1 MFERAD
7 VNITGLGLQHRPWV
21 QYTER
26 VAEPRG
32 ERREEWWIFAR
43 LAQALG
49 LRSALDAPGADP
61 WSRVDHMLASRGL
74 SIEALRA
81 RPHGVEFEDGLEPGA
96 FFAEHLQTP
105 DGRVDCC
112 PEAFAPA
119 LADAER
125 IYEQLAAEGPTRLK
139 LITRRDPWMHNS
151 WYANLP
157 RLRRGRGVDVFV
169 THAPPLHIH
178 DAPDLTHTGFTA
190 FRSFLSA
197 FRPRLMLH
205 GHVHVQRNL
214 ETTSTRFLDTEVI
227 NVYPYRRID
236 VEPGR

>member
-1 MFERAD
+1 MRILALSDRVVDLLYGPGLVRAIGPVD
-7 VNITGLGLQHRPWV
+7 LIIGCGDLPPEYLEYVVT
-21 QYTER
+21 QYNAPLLF
-26 VAEPRG
+26 VPGNHDADDLSVPGG
-32 ERREEWWIFAR
+32 E
-43 LAQALG
+43 
-49 LRSALDAPGADP
+49 
-61 WSRVDHMLASRGL
+61 
-74 SIEALRA
+74 SI
-81 RPHGVEFEDGLEPGA
+81 
-96 FFAEHLQTP
+96 
-105 DGRVDCC
+105 DGRVVTVRGVRVAGLGGSRRYK
-112 PEAFAPA
+112 PVGRHQYSESEMLGRVAR
-119 LADAER
+119 L
-125 IYEQLAAEGPTRLK
+125 GPK
-139 LITRRDPWMHNS
+139 LV
-151 WYANLP
+151 LP